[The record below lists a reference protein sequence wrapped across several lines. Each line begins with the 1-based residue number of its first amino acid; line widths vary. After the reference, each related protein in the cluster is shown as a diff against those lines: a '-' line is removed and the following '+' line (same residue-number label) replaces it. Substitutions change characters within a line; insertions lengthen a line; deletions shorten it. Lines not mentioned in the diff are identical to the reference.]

1 MDIKNYVGQTS
12 FDVADPD
19 VLRLLE
25 ELKKKQATLQKDRP
39 DIRYLFNRPPVPPGS
54 QNTAGGKRRYVLK
67 LLVMFKIKVFGL
79 KKQLFV
85 KNSMKCFHELFFSN
99 VSSPYVSYKSPY

>member
-1 MDIKNYVGQTS
+1 MDIKNYVGQTV

-54 QNTAGGKRRYVLK
+54 SQATGKRR
-67 LLVMFKIKVFGL
+67 
-79 KKQLFV
+79 
-85 KNSMKCFHELFFSN
+85 
-99 VSSPYVSYKSPY
+99 

>member
-1 MDIKNYVGQTS
+1 MINDKYLHFQDYDGWTPLHAASHWAQREACEILCENYANMDIKNYVGQTS

-39 DIRYLFNRPPVPPGS
+39 DIRYLFNRPPVPPG
-54 QNTAGGKRRYVLK
+54 QPAGGKRR
-67 LLVMFKIKVFGL
+67 
-79 KKQLFV
+79 
-85 KNSMKCFHELFFSN
+85 
-99 VSSPYVSYKSPY
+99 

>member
-1 MDIKNYVGQTS
+1 MDIKNYVGQTV

-39 DIRYLFNRPPVPPGS
+39 DIRNLFNRPPVPPGS
-54 QNTAGGKRRYVLK
+54 HANQQAGGGKRR
-67 LLVMFKIKVFGL
+67 
-79 KKQLFV
+79 
-85 KNSMKCFHELFFSN
+85 
-99 VSSPYVSYKSPY
+99 

>member
-1 MDIKNYVGQTS
+1 MDIKNYVGQTV

-39 DIRYLFNRPPVPPGS
+39 DIRILFNRPPVPPDRD
-54 QNTAGGKRRYVLK
+54 NK
-67 LLVMFKIKVFGL
+67 LENEGNMTI
-79 KKQLFV
+79 LF
-85 KNSMKCFHELFFSN
+85 
-99 VSSPYVSYKSPY
+99 PP